1 MLVWIRVYRQF
12 CRSLNKNW
20 MKNGLSKS
28 SIMEILFHRRASKER
43 KETASV
49 CEYSFCF
56 PREDGEKFSL
66 FYQTFVLLF
75 VSTLFLLLIKVENLS
90 SAFHVAIV
98 ITIPMLFSHCSV
110 EKYMKFIDDRYYL
123 HKLSAM
129 AIQQKCIRVPSE
141 GSLKPSC
148 RKVHV

>member
-1 MLVWIRVYRQF
+1 MLVWIRVHRQF

-28 SIMEILFHRRASKER
+28 SIMEILFHRRASRER
-43 KETASV
+43 KTASV

-56 PREDGEKFSL
+56 PREDGGKVFF

-110 EKYMKFIDDRYYL
+110 ENIIIDC

-129 AIQQKCIRVPSE
+129 AIQQKIYSSAE
-141 GSLKPSC
+141 
-148 RKVHV
+148 